1 MKTNT
6 IVKIVAFVIM
16 IVAAILQ
23 IIIMVKGDEAIE
35 GSVEL
40 QDSLLN
46 TYLYESYIVLFATAA
61 IALLLS
67 VFGVFKDPKKAKNA
81 LIGAGAIVLVFV
93 ISYLLADG
101 TDSSLYIV
109 EGEETTADIAK
120 KVGTGLIAFYV
131 LAGATVLSILYVEVT
146 KIFNR

>member
-23 IIIMVKGDEAIE
+23 IIVMVNGDQAIE
-35 GSVEL
+35 DSEAL
-40 QDSLLN
+40 QDSLIN
-46 TYLYESYIVLFATAA
+46 PYLYESYIVLFATAA
-61 IALLLS
+61 IALILS
-67 VFGVFKDPKKAKNA
+67 VFGVFKDPKKAKLA
-81 LIGAGAIVLVFV
+81 LIGAGALVSVFG

-101 TDSSLYIV
+101 SDHSLYIV
-109 EGEETTADIAK
+109 EGEESTFETSEN
-120 KVGTGLIAFYV
+120 VGTGLIAFYM
-131 LAGATVLSILYVEVT
+131 LAGATILSIVYVEVT

>member
-16 IVAAILQ
+16 IIAAILQ

-35 GSVEL
+35 ASVEL

-46 TYLYESYIVLFATAA
+46 SYLYESYIVLFATAA

-81 LIGAGAIVLVFV
+81 LIGAGGIILVLV

-101 TDSSLYIV
+101 SDSSLYVV

-131 LAGATVLSILYVEVT
+131 LAGATILSILYVEVT